1 MSTSN
6 QIYYVEWS
14 GLKAFATEAL
24 VKAGVIDEDAAI
36 VADTLV
42 EADLRGVDSHGVVRL
57 AGCIRMI
64 SEGNMNPRPKLRLVK
79 ETPTATVMDADDGIG
94 NLVCVKATEIAI
106 QKAKRSGVGIVGV
119 RNSTHC
125 GALAYYPML
134 ALKHDM
140 IGFMATNVPPSVPAY
155 GGLTRLLG
163 TNPYA
168 VAIPAGDE
176 LPVVL
181 DMATTMVA
189 AGKIRLKEKL
199 RERIPPG
206 WALDGNGE
214 PTEDA
219 GEALSH
225 GFLSWMGSH
234 KGYCFAVLANILSG
248 VLTGS
253 AFGPQNFPPWDR
265 TEYGNRMIREGH
277 FIAAMRIDNFMPVD
291 EFKSR
296 MDAMIREAKASKPVK
311 GVTRVYLPG
320 GPEFE
325 QKEHR
330 LKTGIPIS
338 QPVWE
343 DLLRLRE
350 RLKLSCGLSLVSP

>member
-1 MSTSN
+1 MSTSA
-6 QIYYVEWS
+6 QIRYVNWS

-24 VKAGVIDEDAAI
+24 VKAGIIHKDAAI

-42 EADLRGVDSHGVVRL
+42 EADLRGIDSHGVVRL
-57 AGCIRMI
+57 APYVRMI
-64 SEGNMNPRPKLRLVK
+64 LEGNMNPQPKLRLVK
-79 ETPTATVMDADDGIG
+79 ETPTTALMDADDGVG
-94 NLVCVKATEIAI
+94 NLVCVRATEIAI
-106 QKAKRSGVGIVGV
+106 HKAERSGVGIVGV
-119 RNSTHC
+119 KNSTHC
-125 GALAYYPML
+125 GALAYYPMI
-134 ALKHDM
+134 ALKHNM
-140 IGFMATNVPPSVPAY
+140 IGFMTTNAPPYVPAY
-155 GGLTRLLG
+155 GGLTRMLG

-176 LPVVL
+176 QPVVI
-181 DMATTMVA
+181 DMAVTFVA
-189 AGKIRLKEKL
+189 AGKIRLKSKL
-199 RERIPPG
+199 GEGIPLG
-206 WALDGNGE
+206 WALDRNGE

-219 GEALSH
+219 TEALRH
-225 GFLSWMGSH
+225 GSLSWMGEH

-253 AFGPQNFPPWDR
+253 AFSPQNFPPWDIV
-265 TEYGNRMIREGH
+265 EYGSRMVREGH
-277 FIAAMRIDNFMPVD
+277 FIAALRIDDFVPVD

-296 MDAMIREAKASKPVK
+296 MDTMIREVKASKTVK
-311 GVTRVYLPG
+311 GVSRVYLPG

-325 QKEHR
+325 QKELR

-350 RLKLSCGLSLVSP
+350 RLQLSCVLV